1 MVKLATLAEEVLVRS
16 VMSSPVVEVKRENTA
31 REVAEKMKKYHVGSV
46 VVVEDGKPLGIV
58 TKRDLVDKVMAG
70 DLKPSEVPVTN
81 IMSSPLHTVSPEEE
95 ISEALRKM
103 TRLKVSRLAV
113 VYKGQI
119 AGMVSVKDIIQ
130 VTPEILDIIRERL
143 RIEGKVDL
151 LSKEGKPTEG
161 YCDSCGEWSDL
172 LMPVNGRFICEECR
186 LDLAE
191 ERKKE
196 E

>member
-1 MVKLATLAEEVLVRS
+1 MVKLATLAEDVLVRS
-16 VMSSPVVEVKRENTA
+16 VMSSPVVEVKKDETA

-46 VVVEDGKPLGIV
+46 VVVEDSKPLGII
-58 TKRDLVDKVMAG
+58 TKRDLVDKVMA
-70 DLKPSEVPVTN
+70 DDVKPSDVSVTK
-81 IMSSPLHTVSPEEE
+81 IMSSPLYTVSPDEE
-95 ISEALRKM
+95 IGAVLRKM
-103 TRLKVSRLAV
+103 TRLKISRLAV
-113 VYKGQI
+113 VYKGQL
-119 AGMVSVKDIIQ
+119 AGMVTVKDILQ
-130 VTPEILDIIRERL
+130 VTPEILDIIRERMK
-143 RIEGKVDL
+143 IEGKVDL
-151 LSKEGKPTEG
+151 LSKEARPSEG